1 MDEQSM
7 GETVL
12 WLPQTIEL
20 LQAFRAFNPDAT
32 VNQVLTFLII
42 AGKPGLNPKDILQQ
56 LGLSDSGSSRT
67 VAALTKRGDRRQ
79 IGGGWDVV
87 EAREDPVDLRFKR
100 LFLTRKG
107 EMFINRLNKIMR
119 R

>member
-1 MDEQSM
+1 MTDQEK
-7 GETVL
+7 GDTVL

-20 LQAFRAFNPDAT
+20 LQEFRAFNPDAT
-32 VNQVLTFLII
+32 INQVLTFLII

-56 LGLSDSGSSRT
+56 LGLSDSGASRT

-79 IGGGWDVV
+79 IGGGWDVI
-87 EAREDPVDLRFKR
+87 EAREDPLDLRFKR
-100 LFLTRKG
+100 LSLTRKG
-107 EMFINRLNKIMR
+107 EMFLSRLNKIMR